1 MNIIM
6 HRIKAVYLI
15 LIFTLFITIGCQYDN
30 KGLVVGKIQKAS
42 KLSTT
47 EFTIE
52 KIVHGTK
59 TKKLAWFIN
68 LNEARFLAY
77 SKAVVKAGVDLQ
89 KLTADD
95 VEINGNTIYIILP
108 AVEIINFSYPPEN
121 FSVDEFITDDA
132 FLNKISI
139 YDQEEF
145 FRQAEIDIRNNL
157 KYMDIVKTTEN
168 KTRVMIEGMLRALGY
183 EHINI
188 SFKEAE
194 KDRSLIPEI
203 PLINS

>member
-1 MNIIM
+1 MKIQVKISFYFIAFM
-6 HRIKAVYLI
+6 FLI
-15 LIFTLFITIGCQYDN
+15 SSCQKDDR
-30 KGLVVGKIQKAS
+30 GLLVGKIQKAS

-47 EFTIE
+47 EFTID

-77 SKAVVKAGVDLQ
+77 SRAIVKAGVDLN
-89 KLTADD
+89 KLTPDD
-95 VEINGNTIYIILP
+95 IEIEGTSVYIELP

-121 FSVDEFITDDA
+121 FTVDEFISDNA

-139 YDQEEF
+139 YDQEQF
-145 FRQAEIDIRNNL
+145 FREAEIDIRNNL

-168 KTRVMIEGMLRALGY
+168 KTRIMIEGMLKALGY
-183 EHINI
+183 TNVHI
-188 SFKEAE
+188 SFKKEE
-194 KDRSLIPEI
+194 NKPLIQEI
-203 PLINS
+203 PFFNS

>member
-1 MNIIM
+1 MKKYLNI
-6 HRIKAVYLI
+6 LI
-15 LIFTLFITIGCQYDN
+15 LIVLVIAFSSCKKDN
-30 KGLVVGKIQKAS
+30 RGLVVGKIQKAS

-77 SKAVVKAGVDLQ
+77 SKAIVKAGIDLQ
-89 KLTADD
+89 KLTPED
-95 VEINGNTIYIILP
+95 VKIEGKTIYLKLP

-157 KYMDIVKTTEN
+157 KYMDIEKTTEN

-183 EHINI
+183 ENIYI
-188 SFKEAE
+188 SFKEE

-203 PLINS
+203 PILNS